1 MTEEAVRAA
10 FDQQRLWSQKLGTP
24 FMERVF
30 TILGRDL
37 DRSTAVGARVLDWP
51 GEPIADALVL
61 RLAGG
66 LHALVREGKLPA
78 LAALYPPNPMP
89 DENALRAQLT
99 AALAHPELAG
109 WLDSAPQTNEVGR
122 SAVLMGGL
130 RVVAADTGLP
140 LAVFELGASAGLNL
154 RLDRYAYVLGG
165 DAFGPAGAP
174 LRLVPK
180 WEGPPPPDAVVRIV
194 ERRGV
199 DLNPLDVTAPADRAR
214 MLAYVWPDQPERLKS
229 MATAIA
235 AAAADP
241 PPLDSGDAAA
251 WVEARVA
258 PVEGRATVV
267 MHSIAFQYFPA
278 ETQARVTAHM
288 AAQGALATASAPLAW
303 LRYELD
309 VAAGAGSPPT
319 LRLQSWPGGMDRL
332 LAHAHPHG
340 ASVRWVA

>member
-1 MTEEAVRAA
+1 MTEASIRAA

-30 TILGRDL
+30 TVLGRDL
-37 DRSTAVGARVLDWP
+37 DRSTVVGARVLDWP

-66 LHALVREGKLPA
+66 LHALVRAGKLPA

-89 DENALRAQLT
+89 GEAELGAELA
-99 AALAHPELAG
+99 AALAHPELAA
-109 WLDSAPQTNEVGR
+109 WLESAPQTNEVGR
-122 SAVLMGGL
+122 SAVLMAGL
-130 RVVAADTGLP
+130 RVVAAETGLP

-154 RLDRYAYVLGG
+154 RLDAYAYDLGG
-165 DAFGPAGAP
+165 DEFGLAGAP

-180 WEGPPPPDAVVRIV
+180 WEGAPPPEAEVSIV

-199 DLNPLDVTAPADRAR
+199 DLNPLDVTSLADQAR

-241 PPLDSGDAAA
+241 PPLDRGDAAA
-251 WVEARVA
+251 WVEARIA

-267 MHSIAFQYFPA
+267 MHSIAFQYFPPD
-278 ETQARVTAHM
+278 TQARITAHM

-309 VAAGAGSPPT
+309 VSAGSGSPPT
-319 LRLQSWPGGMDRL
+319 LRLLSWPGGEDRH
-332 LAHAHPHG
+332 LAYAHPHG
-340 ASVRWVA
+340 ASVRWLL